1 MKAVMK
7 TSPQPGIEV
16 VDVPYPQLRRGWV
29 ILKIH
34 AVGICGSDL
43 HTYHSTWKPFTDD
56 WARGGFKEHILGH
69 EFSAEIAE
77 VGEGVEGFAKGDRVV
92 ANKII
97 PCGECEHCKLGLPW
111 CTNRVQTEGA
121 MAEYLAMPAKSLF
134 RIPKWVSYEA
144 AALCE
149 PLTVAL
155 YAVQDISGLTAG
167 QLAVVLGPGPIGL
180 ATVIAAKL
188 LTPKAI
194 VVTGTTVDVSPRLET
209 AKKLGADVTVN
220 VDEEDPVK
228 KVHALTRGMGADV
241 VYEAAG
247 VPLLRQGLAMLRYG
261 GEYVAIGHPG
271 SLKPE
276 PIAFDSGDYYRL
288 QSKRQ
293 KILAVYLEETRNWQ
307 TATDLLWERRL
318 DLQPLVSHV
327 LPLSDAVK
335 GFEIAASKKSLKVVL
350 VP

>member
-7 TSPQPGIEV
+7 TSPKPGIEV
-16 VDVPYPQLRRGWV
+16 VDVPYPELRPGWV
-29 ILKIH
+29 ILKIR
-34 AVGICGSDL
+34 AVGICGSDI

-56 WARGGFKEHILGH
+56 WARGGFRKHILGH
-69 EFSAEIAE
+69 EFSGEVAE
-77 VGEGVEGFAKGDRVV
+77 VGEGVEDFVKGDRVV
-92 ANKII
+92 ATTMIN
-97 PCGECEHCKLGLPW
+97 CGQCEYCKQGIPW
-111 CTNRVQTEGA
+111 CINRERTDGA

-134 RIPKWVSYEA
+134 RIPDWVSYEA
-144 AALCE
+144 AVLCE

-155 YAVQDISGLTAG
+155 YAVLDISSLAPG
-167 QLAVVLGPGPIGL
+167 QFTTVLGPGPIGL

-188 LTPKAI
+188 LTPRTI
-194 VVTGTTVDVSPRLET
+194 VATGTGVDVSPRLET
-209 AKKLGADVTVN
+209 ARKVGADVVVN

-228 KVHALTRGMGADV
+228 KVLDLTGGIGADV

-271 SLKPE
+271 SLRPE
-276 PIAFDSGDYYRL
+276 PIAFDSGDYYRF
-288 QSKRQ
+288 QSRRQ
-293 KILAVYLEETRNWQ
+293 KILAVYIEEARNWK
-307 TATDLLWERRL
+307 TVMDLLWAKKI

-327 LPLSDAVK
+327 LPLTDAVR
-335 GFEIAASKKSLKVVL
+335 GFEIAASRKSLKVVL

>member
-16 VDVPYPQLRRGWV
+16 VDVPYPELKPDWV
-29 ILKIH
+29 ILRIH
-34 AVGICGSDL
+34 AVGICGSDI
-43 HTYHSTWKPFTDD
+43 HTYHSTWKPMFED
-56 WARGGFKEHILGH
+56 WSRGGFKKHILGH
-69 EFSAEIAE
+69 EFSAEIEE
-77 VGEGVEGFAKGDRVV
+77 VGKEVKGFAAGDRVV

-97 PCGECEHCKLGLPW
+97 PCGKCEHCRLGLPW
-111 CTNRVQTEGA
+111 CTDRVKTDGA
-121 MAEYLAMPAKSLF
+121 MAEYLAMPARSLF
-134 RIPKWVSYEA
+134 RIPAWVGYEA

-155 YAVQDISGLTAG
+155 YAVQDISSLTAG

-180 ATVIAAKL
+180 ATVMAAKL
-188 LTPKAI
+188 LTPRTI
-194 VVTGTTVDVSPRLET
+194 VVTGTRIDVSPRLEA
-209 AKKLGADVTVN
+209 AKKLGAGVIVN

-228 KVHALTRGMGADV
+228 KVLDLTKGLGADV

-261 GEYVAIGHPG
+261 GEYIAIGHPG
-271 SLKPE
+271 SMKPE
-276 PIAFDSGDYYRL
+276 PIVFDSGDYYRM

-293 KILAVYLEETRNWQ
+293 KVLTVYLEETRNWQ
-307 TATDLLWERRL
+307 TVADLLWERKV

-335 GFEIAASKKSLKVVL
+335 GFEIAASRKSLKVVL